1 MSDPAASAALLATV
15 RGGMKRRGLNTAAL
29 AARVKQE
36 RPLVRSVL
44 AGRTPLTVDL
54 LFAMIEALELTPEEL
69 GLPPGTVAA
78 RLAMEPQPPEPAEPP
93 EPPAVADGPR
103 IVAEEEGAAPFE
115 PDEDAPQAREVL
127 RLGFALGIDMQL
139 VCTTSR
145 LGSSGLPEEILKR
158 FPDMVPLK
166 LDAAYHFANRARYLE
181 EGLELRLSFDRVRTC
196 LLPWS
201 AIRQITL
208 LPEPPEETQEE
219 PRPPEPQPGGG
230 PVLRLVRS

>member
-1 MSDPAASAALLATV
+1 MPESSASATLLATV
-15 RGGMKRRGLNTAAL
+15 REGIKRRGLNTAAL
-29 AARVKQE
+29 ATRLRQD

-78 RLAMEPQPPEPAEPP
+78 RLAMEAPAEPAA
-93 EPPAVADGPR
+93 EPAVAAGPR
-103 IVAEEEGAAPFE
+103 VAPAEEEPAPFA

-139 VCTTSR
+139 VCVTSR
-145 LGSSGLPEEILKR
+145 LSSSGLPEEVLKR
-158 FPDMVPLK
+158 FPDLVPLK
-166 LDAAYHFANRARYLE
+166 LDAAYHFANRARYLD
-181 EGLELRLSFDRVRTC
+181 EGIELRLSFDRVRTC
-196 LLPWS
+196 LLPWA

-208 LPEPPEETQEE
+208 LPEPPEQTQEE
-219 PRPPEPQPGGG
+219 PEPSAPEPGGG